1 MSCANLDLTDKQ
13 LAALFPVIGN
23 NLSDSGCFNSVL
35 ELLVMSG
42 RSIPEAMLMMIPE
55 AWQNDPNIDPDKRA
69 FYEYNSA
76 LIEPWDGP
84 ALVVFTDG
92 KHLGSSL
99 DRNGLRPGRIIET

>member
-1 MSCANLDLTDKQ
+1 MTCESLGLTDKQ
-13 LAALFPVIGN
+13 LAAMFPVIGA
-23 NLSDSGCFNSVL
+23 NLSDSGCFNAVL

-55 AWQNDPNIDPDKRA
+55 AWQNDPNIDADKRA

-84 ALVVFTDG
+84 ALVLFTDG
-92 KHLGSSL
+92 KYLGSSL